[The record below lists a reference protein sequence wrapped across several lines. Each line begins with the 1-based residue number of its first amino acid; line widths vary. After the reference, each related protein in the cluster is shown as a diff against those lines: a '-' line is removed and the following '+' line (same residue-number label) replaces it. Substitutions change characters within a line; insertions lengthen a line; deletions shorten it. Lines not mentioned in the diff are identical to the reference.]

1 MNVAIWISKEK
12 MLPAQEK
19 LLKEA
24 GYNTIIYNKGIYNVE
39 DFLDEIKNLN
49 KEIYER
55 VLLIPVVPESVK
67 MKLLEEIRNR
77 NLKFEVVEPIMK
89 EIGRYDNEVLCKVLL
104 SQNLDSRVVV
114 KLKDGTCKVY
124 EFVEFKH
131 LVEYVKRYDEGWA
144 L

>member
-1 MNVAIWISKEK
+1 MKVAIWVSKEK
-12 MLPAQEK
+12 ILPVQEK
-19 LLKEA
+19 LLKDI
-24 GYNTIIYNKGIYNVE
+24 GYNIIIYNKGIYNVE

-89 EIGRYDNEVLCKVLL
+89 EIGRYDNEVLCKMLL

-131 LVEYVKRYDEGWA
+131 LVEYIKRYDEGWS